1 MNVTLTEYY
10 YCFFMHYRLS
20 ADTASGA
27 PDRSH
32 YIAVEAWLTDIGNQT
47 EVELQLPAWRPGRY
61 ELQQFAKNIQRFEV
75 LDGEGNP
82 LRFHKITKDRWRVQT
97 NGATKLVALYNYYA
111 LLPTPN
117 QLNAGSSFISDTLLY
132 VNPVNLCLYAEGRI
146 NEPCTLELAIPDGW
160 TIACGLKQTAPKLCW
175 AADFYELVDCPVIA
189 APVLQHIEYEVKGV
203 PFHVWVQGGRRTDGN
218 PTFDAARVK
227 QDFRRFSEKQL
238 NLYGEFP
245 EQAYH
250 FLTLILPVPYYHGVE
265 HRNST
270 VLVLGPNDE
279 GEGLYQDLLGVSSH
293 ELFHAWNIIRIR
305 PAELLPYDFTKENYF
320 PTCFVAEGVT
330 TYYGD
335 LMLRQSGVFTDEA
348 YLKELQVLFKRHFE
362 NNGRAFQS
370 LVESSWDLWLDGYD
384 KGVPD
389 RKVSVY
395 HKGAIAALILDLHIR
410 RLTDHARSLDDVMQ
424 RMWQRFGK
432 PFVGYTLADYQ
443 LITEEVAGES
453 LNWYYDLCI
462 FGSQPLEAK
471 LNEYLD
477 WVGLQVAYEEPSA
490 DQPGGIR
497 LVEIDDA
504 DNRQQRTKWFGG
516 PLTEP
521 SHEGQAELVPEEK
534 LGKNVVAK

>member
-1 MNVTLTEYY
+1 
-10 YCFFMHYRLS
+10 MHYRLA
-20 ADTASGA
+20 ADRIDGL
-27 PDRSH
+27 PYMPH
-32 YIAVEAWLTDIGNQT
+32 YIAVEARLSAITT
-47 EVELQLPAWRPGRY
+47 SEVDLQLPAWRPGRY
-61 ELQQFAKNIQRFEV
+61 ELQQFAKNIQRFDIV
-75 LDGEGNP
+75 DGEGNP

-97 NGATKLVALYNYYA
+97 DGATELTARYNYYS

-117 QLNAGSSFISDTLLY
+117 QLNAGSSFVNDTLLY

-146 NEPCTLELAIPDGW
+146 NEPCTLELAVPDGW
-160 TIACGLKQTAPKLCW
+160 TIACGLQQNGDGTLW
-175 AADFYELVDCPVIA
+175 ASDFYELVDCPLIA
-189 APVLQHIEYEVKGV
+189 APVLQHIQYTVKDIL
-203 PFHVWVQGGRRTDGN
+203 FHVWIQGGRRTDGD
-218 PTFDAARVK
+218 PTFQEERIV
-227 QDFRRFSEKQL
+227 QDFSRFSKKQL
-238 NLYGEFP
+238 DVYGEFP
-245 EQAYH
+245 EREYH
-250 FLTLILPVPYYHGVE
+250 FLTLVLPVPYYHGVE

-305 PAELLPYDFTKENYF
+305 PIELLPYDFTKENYF
-320 PTCFVAEGVT
+320 STCFVAEGVT

-370 LVESSWDLWLDGYD
+370 LAESSWDLWLDGYD

-410 RLTDHARSLDDVMQ
+410 RLTDHARTLDDVM
-424 RMWQRFGK
+424 RLMWQRFGA
-432 PFVGYTLADYQ
+432 PFVGYTLDDYRAV
-443 LITEEVAGES
+443 TETIAGES
-453 LNWYYDLCI
+453 LDWYYDLCI
-462 FGSQPLEAK
+462 FGNQPLETK
-471 LNEYLD
+471 LNEYLA
-477 WVGLQVAYEEPSA
+477 WVGLQVVYEEPQD

-497 LVEIDDA
+497 LLEE
-504 DNRQQRTKWFGG
+504 DNEQSRQQRAKWFGG
-516 PLTEP
+516 HLTEV
-521 SHEGQAELVPEEK
+521 SHEGHAELVPKEK